1 MLLADKNIVVT
12 GAEGGIGQAM
22 VRMFVQ
28 NGASVWACA
37 RAPKEDS
44 DIIFADL
51 EQTFPNKITR
61 LYADL
66 TDENQVKQMVL
77 AIKKSGQP
85 VHGLVN
91 NAGCVSPNALF
102 TMTSMQDIRR
112 VFEVNFFSALT
123 LTQLLLRLMIKNTD
137 CERSIVNITS
147 AATTDCQLG
156 QMEYI
161 CSKSAL
167 AGLTR
172 KLALEL
178 KPYNIRV
185 NAIAPSLTN
194 TKMIAECHS
203 TLKDKFITNSIHH
216 RIGNPEDV
224 ASIVMFL
231 LSDLST
237 NINGQ
242 EIRADA

>member
-44 DIIFADL
+44 DTIFADL
-51 EQTFPNKITR
+51 EQTFPNKINR

-137 CERSIVNITS
+137 CERSIVNLTS
-147 AATTDCQLG
+147 ISAIDGIGQL
-156 QMEYI
+156 EYI
-161 CSKSAL
+161 CSKAAL
-167 AGLTR
+167 TGMTK
-172 KLALEL
+172 KLSQEL
-178 KPYNIRV
+178 KSYRIRV
-185 NAIAPSLTN
+185 NAVAPGLTN
-194 TKMIAECHS
+194 TKMINGFHQ
-203 TLKDKFITNSIHH
+203 TFKDKFITDSIHH